1 MASRRMPGSITVF
14 GVPFELRLG
23 PVEIASFRI
32 LILQGRGGQDARIG
46 RFR

>member
-1 MASRRMPGSITVF
+1 MASRRMSRSVAVF
-14 GVPFELRLG
+14 DVLSELRLG